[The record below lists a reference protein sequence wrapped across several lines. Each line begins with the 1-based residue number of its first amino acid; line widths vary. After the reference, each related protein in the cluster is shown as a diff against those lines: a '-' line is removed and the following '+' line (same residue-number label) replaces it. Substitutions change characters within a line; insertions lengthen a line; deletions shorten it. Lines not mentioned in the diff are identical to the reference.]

1 VTGAVTGTAVVTAT
15 AGSGSALAA
24 GTATR

>member
-1 VTGAVTGTAVVTAT
+1 VTGTAVVTAT